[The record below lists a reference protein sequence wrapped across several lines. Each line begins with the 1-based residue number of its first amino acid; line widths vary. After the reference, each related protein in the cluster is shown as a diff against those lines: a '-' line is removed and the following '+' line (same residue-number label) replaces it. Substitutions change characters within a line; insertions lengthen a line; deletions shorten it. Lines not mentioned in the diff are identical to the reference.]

1 MTQQLLEFQSLPAS
15 NLNLHQSNG
24 QHGETTVR
32 LPSEGLPATTEFVP
46 NVDLMKAFNS
56 QVMLI
61 NDIANGE
68 NGLTLVK
75 AGADGPPIHQ
85 HPEQEEFFRV
95 VRGQLQAYRK
105 NEWFTLNPGDE
116 LHIPKGTAHTYRSR
130 HNEDAIFAY
139 RLTPKRD
146 FSGMMKTFE
155 RLINEGKLKG
165 AADLKSIIHLA
176 LTFQK
181 YGNEVKSVNPPA
193 FVITA
198 MAALGKLLGYR
209 V

>member
-1 MTQQLLEFQSLPAS
+1 MS
-15 NLNLHQSNG
+15 
-24 QHGETTVR
+24 
-32 LPSEGLPATTEFVP
+32 TEFIP
-46 NVDLMKAFNS
+46 NVNLMKAFNS

-61 NDIANGE
+61 NDCADCE

-85 HPEQEEFFRV
+85 HPEQEEYFRV
-95 VRGQLQAYRK
+95 VRGQLQVYRK
-105 NEWFTLNPGDE
+105 NEWLTLNRGEE
-116 LHIPKGTAHTYRSR
+116 LYIPKATAHSYRSR
-130 HNEDAIFAY
+130 YSEDSIFEY

-165 AADLKSIIHLA
+165 TSDLKSIIHLA

-193 FVITA
+193 FVIRA
-198 MAALGKLLGYR
+198 MAFIGKTLGFR

>member
-1 MTQQLLEFQSLPAS
+1 MAQNTLEFRTFPAGHDNTVVS
-15 NLNLHQSNG
+15 S
-24 QHGETTVR
+24 GER
-32 LPSEGLPATTEFVP
+32 SESGVDRQGEVAMTTEFIP

-61 NDIANGE
+61 NDIANCE

-85 HPEQEEFFRV
+85 HPEQEEYFRV
-95 VRGQLQAYRK
+95 VSGQLQVYRK
-105 NEWFTLNPGDE
+105 NEWFTLNPGDDIQ
-116 LHIPKGTAHTYRSR
+116 IPKATAHTYRSR
-130 HNEDAIFAY
+130 HSEDSIFEY

-165 AADLKSIIHLA
+165 TSDLKSIIHLA

-181 YGNEVKSVNPPA
+181 YGNEVTSVNPPA
-193 FVITA
+193 FVISA
-198 MAALGKLLGYR
+198 MAAIGKLLGYS

>member
-1 MTQQLLEFQSLPAS
+1 MSIEFI
-15 NLNLHQSNG
+15 
-24 QHGETTVR
+24 
-32 LPSEGLPATTEFVP
+32 P

-56 QVMLI
+56 QVMLV

-95 VRGQLQAYRK
+95 VSGQLQVYRK
-105 NEWFTLNPGDE
+105 NEWVTLNPGE
-116 LHIPKGTAHTYRSR
+116 EFRIPKATAHTYRSR
-130 HNEDAIFAY
+130 HNEDAIFEY

-165 AADLKSIIHLA
+165 TSDLKSIIYLA

-193 FVITA
+193 FVIST
-198 MAALGKLLGYR
+198 MAFIGKMLGFR